1 MEQSFIANVAQMNF
15 IIIVAVTL
23 LAGVLVLSLYR
34 VAVGG
39 LTRLPGT
46 NDSKSVIETLDVLA
60 FNNLIDPAEEKFLRE
75 ELLPSTFRSI
85 QRLRLRAALEYV
97 GCASRNA
104 AVLIRMGKTFAP
116 EAGAQR
122 SREVQDLVTAGVHL
136 RLLSILVV
144 CLLWI
149 KIAFPGLRLS
159 LKEIST
165 LHGRLVSQQASLSRL
180 KNASQVLEAS

>member
-1 MEQSFIANVAQMNF
+1 MEQSFIANVAQMNL
-15 IIIVAVTL
+15 IIIVVVTL
-23 LAGVLVLSLYR
+23 LAGVLGLSLYR

-39 LTRLPGT
+39 LTRLPDT
-46 NDSKSVIETLDVLA
+46 NDAKSVIETLDVLA

-75 ELLPSTFRSI
+75 ELPLSTFRSI

-104 AVLIRMGKTFAP
+104 AVLIRMGKAVAP

-122 SREVQDLVTAGVHL
+122 SREVQDLVTAAVHL

-159 LKEIST
+159 LKEISA
-165 LHGRLVSQQASLSRL
+165 LHGRLVSQQASLNRVKNVGRL
-180 KNASQVLEAS
+180 LEPS